1 MLGGPFRAEQWEDR
15 PQETIPELKARADL
29 ATIAARYT
37 ELKPKSPGDLW
48 GRCPFHAER
57 SASFHVLVDRQRF
70 KCFGCNAGGDVIDFL
85 QAVEGLD
92 RVAAIRRLRE
102 IVDGCDVPAV
112 PRISMAQL
120 EAQAAA
126 EAARKRELARR
137 IWSESKMITDCL
149 PSRYLRERRGIRYW
163 QSTLLRWHP
172 ECPWE
177 KGKAGCIV
185 APVHDLDGD
194 VVGVWRIKPAL
205 EGKVERKG
213 LGTMKGCSSRLFPG
227 KGGRLAVTEGVE
239 DALAAH
245 LLTEGWPAWAALS
258 AGNMGELEL
267 PPQYR
272 ELMIL
277 ADADPAGIEAG
288 KKLAARMMAEGRHV
302 TLGAPSQGKDAN
314 DVLRGETSHG

>member
-1 MLGGPFRAEQWEDR
+1 MIYTSETGCHPEFIPNPPLSRGCGVQGRNRNLAAVLGGPFRAEQWEDR

-37 ELKPKSPGDLW
+37 ELKPKGPGDLW

-102 IVDGCDVPAV
+102 IVGGDSRPAV
-112 PRISMAQL
+112 PRVSLAAI

-126 EAARKRELARR
+126 EAARRRELARD
-137 IWSESKMITDCL
+137 IWNATMQIVDPL
-149 PSRYLRERRGIRYW
+149 PSRYLRERRGIRTW
-163 QSTLLRWHP
+163 HSNRLRWHP
-172 ECPWE
+172 ECPWGQ
-177 KGKAGCIV
+177 GKAGCIV
-185 APVHDLDGD
+185 APVHDIQGD

-205 EGKVERKG
+205 TGEVERRG
-213 LGTMKGCSSRLFPG
+213 LGTMKGCASRLYQG
-227 KGGRLAVTEGVE
+227 KGGRLVITEGVE
-239 DALAAH
+239 DALAATS
-245 LLTEGWPAWAALS
+245 LTGGWPAWAALS

-267 PPQYR
+267 P
-272 ELMIL
+272 
-277 ADADPAGIEAG
+277 
-288 KKLAARMMAEGRHV
+288 AAV
-302 TLGAPSQGKDAN
+302 P
-314 DVLRGETSHG
+314 